1 MTSDLEKLQ
10 EEYDNEIKDFINGI
24 KGLQKKESAAN
35 EEKGVSVIKYA
46 KHFVSWYEDGKDPK
60 APLFLSSI
68 SIKKRGKYKITISNE
83 FEVNQVLIE
92 YFKNEKGILPSKE
105 FEEKY
110 IVEGLSVNKFS
121 DAIQEFQSYYD
132 AQGIK
137 GLKIE
142 DKSMLGYFDYSNL
155 PMVSDLGSY
164 EFEELFSD
172 HELGEAIVTVD
183 GDKIDQEIR
192 DAYKVFPTDEEIDTI
207 KPSEEYLILDSD
219 SSQQLPVIAA
229 GKGFHLI
236 VQGPPG
242 TGKSQTIANMISYCA
257 SLDEPKKILFVS
269 EKRAAIDAVL
279 KRLNEKSLDFLILDV
294 FKGLKA
300 SNKKEIYDE
309 ISKLIENG
317 VQTYDDRS
325 NKKLDKD
332 LFEVR
337 KKLNDLTIK
346 TGYKNFEELEQFTSE
361 DKSNFLEGH
370 EELSDL
376 LLNIDNQEIE
386 NLIERI
392 LQ

>member
-1 MTSDLEKLQ
+1 MTSDFDKLQ
-10 EEYDNEIKDFINGI
+10 EEFDNEVKDFINGI

-132 AQGIK
+132 AQGVK

-155 PMVSDLGSY
+155 PMVSDLGSS

-183 GDKIDQEIR
+183 GDKIDEEIR
-192 DAYKVFPTDEEIDTI
+192 DEYKVFPTDDEIDSI

-219 SSQQLPVIAA
+219 SSQQLPVLAA

-257 SLDEPKKILFVS
+257 SLDEPKKFYL
-269 EKRAAIDAVL
+269 
-279 KRLNEKSLDFLILDV
+279 
-294 FKGLKA
+294 
-300 SNKKEIYDE
+300 Y
-309 ISKLIENG
+309 
-317 VQTYDDRS
+317 
-325 NKKLDKD
+325 
-332 LFEVR
+332 R
-337 KKLNDLTIK
+337 KKSS
-346 TGYKNFEELEQFTSE
+346 Y
-361 DKSNFLEGH
+361 
-370 EELSDL
+370 
-376 LLNIDNQEIE
+376 
-386 NLIERI
+386 
-392 LQ
+392 

>member
-1 MTSDLEKLQ
+1 
-10 EEYDNEIKDFINGI
+10 
-24 KGLQKKESAAN
+24 
-35 EEKGVSVIKYA
+35 
-46 KHFVSWYEDGKDPK
+46 
-60 APLFLSSI
+60 
-68 SIKKRGKYKITISNE
+68 
-83 FEVNQVLIE
+83 
-92 YFKNEKGILPSKE
+92 
-105 FEEKY
+105 
-110 IVEGLSVNKFS
+110 
-121 DAIQEFQSYYD
+121 
-132 AQGIK
+132 
-137 GLKIE
+137 
-142 DKSMLGYFDYSNL
+142 MLGYFDYSNL

-219 SSQQLPVIAA
+219 SSQQLPVLAA

-300 SNKKEIYDE
+300 SNKKEI
-309 ISKLIENG
+309 LMRFPN
-317 VQTYDDRS
+317 
-325 NKKLDKD
+325 
-332 LFEVR
+332 
-337 KKLNDLTIK
+337 
-346 TGYKNFEELEQFTSE
+346 
-361 DKSNFLEGH
+361 
-370 EELSDL
+370 
-376 LLNIDNQEIE
+376 
-386 NLIERI
+386 
-392 LQ
+392 

>member
-1 MTSDLEKLQ
+1 
-10 EEYDNEIKDFINGI
+10 
-24 KGLQKKESAAN
+24 
-35 EEKGVSVIKYA
+35 
-46 KHFVSWYEDGKDPK
+46 
-60 APLFLSSI
+60 
-68 SIKKRGKYKITISNE
+68 
-83 FEVNQVLIE
+83 
-92 YFKNEKGILPSKE
+92 
-105 FEEKY
+105 
-110 IVEGLSVNKFS
+110 
-121 DAIQEFQSYYD
+121 
-132 AQGIK
+132 
-137 GLKIE
+137 
-142 DKSMLGYFDYSNL
+142 MLGYFDYSNL
-155 PMVSDLGSY
+155 PMVSDLGSS

-219 SSQQLPVIAA
+219 SSQQLPVLAA

-337 KKLNDLTIK
+337 KEVK
-346 TGYKNFEELEQFTSE
+346 
-361 DKSNFLEGH
+361 
-370 EELSDL
+370 
-376 LLNIDNQEIE
+376 
-386 NLIERI
+386 
-392 LQ
+392 